1 MIATWAL
8 VLLVSAGSFFGLQA
22 IGVADE
28 VVVTVGVLAGIA
40 VFLAYWT
47 ILHAQGRQTLG
58 KLVIG
63 AVVVDTNLG
72 TIGHGRALG
81 RLAAEIVSA
90 IPFNLGYLW
99 AIWDP
104 EKQTFHDKIAGTLFI
119 RKADLPA

>member
-1 MIATWAL
+1 L
-8 VLLVSAGSFFGLQA
+8 FLGLQA
-22 IGVADE
+22 IGAADE
-28 VVVTVGVLAGIA
+28 VVLIVGVLAGIA

-47 ILHAQGRQTLG
+47 ILHAHGRQTLG
-58 KLVIG
+58 KLTIG

-72 TIGHGRALG
+72 TIGYGRALG
-81 RLAAEIVSA
+81 RLVAEIVSA